1 VRILVAH
8 NRYRSDLPSGENRV
22 VDAETAMLRDAG
34 VDVVTYLRS
43 SDEIADMSLPQR
55 LSVPLQPVRGGRAL
69 SEIGALLDA
78 HRPDVLHLHN
88 PFPLISW
95 SVVGLAHSRGI
106 PVVQTLHNH
115 RHSCMRGSYFRDGH
129 PCRLCEGRAT
139 PWPAVV
145 HGCYRDSRLQS
156 VPMAVAFRA
165 HRADQRAVDRYIA
178 LTQLV
183 ADSILASG
191 LVRPDQV
198 VVRPNAVSDPGPPT
212 APGQGL
218 LFVGRLT
225 PDKGVD
231 LLVDAWIAADRPLGS
246 LTLVG
251 EGPLHVRLAARAG
264 DGLTVRG
271 RLDPDGVADAMR
283 AAAAV
288 VVPSTSPEALPLVVL
303 EAFAHGRPVLA
314 TSGGGLAATVTPDVG
329 LLAAPTVGALSAA
342 LAALPGSDLAAL
354 GRTARARY
362 LADYAPEVVMA
373 AQLQIYRD
381 VLSRSA

>member
-1 VRILVAH
+1 
-8 NRYRSDLPSGENRV
+8 
-22 VDAETAMLRDAG
+22 
-34 VDVVTYLRS
+34 
-43 SDEIADMSLPQR
+43 
-55 LSVPLQPVRGGRAL
+55 
-69 SEIGALLDA
+69 
-78 HRPDVLHLHN
+78 
-88 PFPLISW
+88 
-95 SVVGLAHSRGI
+95 
-106 PVVQTLHNH
+106 
-115 RHSCMRGSYFRDGH
+115 
-129 PCRLCEGRAT
+129 
-139 PWPAVV
+139 
-145 HGCYRDSRLQS
+145 
-156 VPMAVAFRA
+156 
-165 HRADQRAVDRYIA
+165 
-178 LTQLV
+178 
-183 ADSILASG
+183 
-191 LVRPDQV
+191 
-198 VVRPNAVSDPGPPT
+198 
-212 APGQGL
+212 
-218 LFVGRLT
+218 
-225 PDKGVD
+225 
-231 LLVDAWIAADRPLGS
+231 

-264 DGLTVRG
+264 EGLTVRG